1 MLRNIGDSVSV
12 LIIVSCGRRKIW
24 SKFPDAGPTKA
35 KDVYISG
42 YFRWNRRYAERF
54 GDGWVILSAKYGF
67 IDPDFVIPEDYNV
80 TFYDPS
86 TGPVSISELRR
97 QVKAKGLYKFD
108 KIVVLGGTAYCDIV
122 SAAFQGYGV
131 EVIKPLAG
139 LPLGKAMSMVKNAV
153 LSNRPLHWFGDWIE
167 LCN

>member
-1 MLRNIGDSVSV
+1 MSV
-12 LIIVSCGRRKIW
+12 LVVVSCGARKIW
-24 SKFPDAGPTKA
+24 SVNPNAGPTKA

-54 GDGWVILSAKYGF
+54 GDRWVILSAKYGF

-80 TFYDPS
+80 TFNDPS
-86 TGPVSISELRR
+86 TKPISIGELRR
-97 QVKAKGLYKFD
+97 QVKEKELYKFD
-108 KIVVLGGTAYCDIV
+108 KVVVLGGTTYCYIV

-153 LSNRPLHWFGDWIE
+153 LNNRPLH
-167 LCN
+167 